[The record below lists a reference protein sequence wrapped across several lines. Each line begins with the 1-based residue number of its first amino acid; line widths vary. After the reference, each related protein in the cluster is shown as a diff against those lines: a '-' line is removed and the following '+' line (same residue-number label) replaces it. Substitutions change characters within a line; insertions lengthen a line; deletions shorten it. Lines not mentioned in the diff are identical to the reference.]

1 MAESIRSR
9 ANRYRKGDFTKGE
22 LLTIIGGFVAD
33 QVVDVATYGQLSK
46 LKGKALAKI
55 VFPAGKAAGSII
67 ARGGIGA
74 ANVAGRSL
82 VGAAAPIVGSAAFP
96 VAAGVGLGYGAL
108 QTGPGQTLLDM
119 AAERGRMDRIRAEQY
134 LTDVGQNIQEFRAD
148 PSSVIQQAL
157 TPSIGVSPFT
167 GRPKGRSKFN
177 TAVSKGMKA
186 IKKSTSYGKKGV
198 ISTPKKAFGFV
209 ARTVSKLRKGK
220 KVSSKGA
227 SGVVKRSLP
236 GIKKITVRK
245 Q

>member
-33 QVVDVATYGQLSK
+33 QVIDVATYGQLSK
-46 LKGKALAKI
+46 LKGKALSKI

-67 ARGGIGA
+67 ARGGMA
-74 ANVAGRSL
+74 
-82 VGAAAPIVGSAAFP
+82 AAAPIVGSAAFGP
-96 VAAGVGLGYGAL
+96 AVGVGLGYGAL

-148 PSSVIQQAL
+148 PRTVFEQAVAGSGA
-157 TPSIGVSPFT
+157 TTIT
-167 GRPKGRSKFN
+167 GRRKGRSAFN
-177 TAVSKGMKA
+177 TAVSKGLKA

-209 ARTVSKLRKGK
+209 ARTVSKLRRGK
-220 KVSSKGA
+220 KVSNKGA
-227 SGVVKRSLP
+227 SGVVKRALP
-236 GIKKITVRK
+236 GITKITIGKR
-245 Q
+245 

>member
-46 LKGKALAKI
+46 LKGKALSKI

-67 ARGGIGA
+67 ARGGMA
-74 ANVAGRSL
+74 
-82 VGAAAPIVGSAAFP
+82 AAAPIVGSAAFGP
-96 VAAGVGLGYGAL
+96 AVGVGLGYGAL

>member
-46 LKGKALAKI
+46 LKGKALSKI

-67 ARGGIGA
+67 ARGGMA
-74 ANVAGRSL
+74 
-82 VGAAAPIVGSAAFP
+82 AAAPIVGSAAFGP
-96 VAAGVGLGYGAL
+96 AVGVGLGYGAL

-134 LTDVGQNIQEFRAD
+134 LTDVGQNIQEFKAD
-148 PSSVIQQAL
+148 PRSVFEQAL
-157 TPSIGVSPFT
+157 TPSIGKSPFT

-209 ARTVSKLRKGK
+209 ARTVSKLFKGK
-220 KVSSKGA
+220 KVPSKGA

-245 Q
+245 A

>member
-67 ARGGIGA
+67 ARGA
-74 ANVAGRSL
+74 M
-82 VGAAAPIVGSAAFP
+82 GAAAPVVGSAAFGP
-96 VAAGVGLGYGAL
+96 AVGVGLGYGAL
-108 QTGPGQTLLDM
+108 QTGPGQRLLEA

-148 PSSVIQQAL
+148 PRSVFEEAM
-157 TPSIGVSPFT
+157 TPSIGISPFT
-167 GRPKGRSKFN
+167 GRPKGRSRFN
-177 TAVSKGMKA
+177 SMVSKGMKA
-186 IKKSTSYGKKGV
+186 IKKSNSYGKKGV

-209 ARTVSKLRKGK
+209 ARTVSKLIKGK
-220 KVSSKGA
+220 KVPSKGA

-236 GIKKITVRK
+236 GIKKITIRK
-245 Q
+245 P